1 MRCPGGVSV
10 TFSLHFKGS
19 FLQRDPRAKMSL
31 FYCLI
36 RFINSS
42 VYKSCRKS
50 PIPLNR
56 RMQSTYPWQY
66 AFCPSSELISSSF
79 AIHSKS
85 NCRCSCG
92 SCYITASHFS
102 RILSISSRVSLY
114 PGTFTAVSL
123 VTSSQRSRFKNC
135 PAGSH
140 ILFCISMPSFK
151 SYYNY

>member
-1 MRCPGGVSV
+1 MRYPGGVFV

-19 FLQRDPRAKMSL
+19 FQQRAPQMSL

-36 RFINSS
+36 HFINSS
-42 VYKSCRKS
+42 VDKSCRRS
-50 PIPLNR
+50 SMPLNR

-66 AFCPSSELISSSF
+66 AFCPSSEPISSSF

-92 SCYITASHFS
+92 SCCTAVSHFS
-102 RILSISSRVSLY
+102 RSLSISSWVSLY
-114 PGTFTAVSL
+114 PGTSTAVSL
-123 VTSSQRSRFKNC
+123 AAFSQRSRFKNC
-135 PAGSH
+135 PTCSH

-151 SYYNY
+151 SYYHY